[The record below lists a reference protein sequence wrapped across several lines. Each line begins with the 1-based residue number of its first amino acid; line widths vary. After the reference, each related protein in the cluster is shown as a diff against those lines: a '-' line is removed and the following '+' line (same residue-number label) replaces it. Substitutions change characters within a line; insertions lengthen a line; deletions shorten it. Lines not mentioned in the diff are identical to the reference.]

1 MDSPAPEFL
10 LNDAESVNDRY
21 IFQQLPTF
29 TMMANCT
36 IDDLKMEG
44 IFIRVWDPTDYNFI
58 DQLAREIEYAGGY
71 RLEVTKVHENN
82 DLSGSAHMV
91 A

>member
-1 MDSPAPEFL
+1 
-10 LNDAESVNDRY
+10 
-21 IFQQLPTF
+21 
-29 TMMANCT
+29 MMANCT